1 METQSNENKNASDAG
16 QPAISPTAGLFTGAY
31 ERRFAEIQAVTE
43 EQFPALNIDHQSAV
57 ATVLGALPE
66 IRALRDD
73 LAKLPNLDMALVDGL
88 EEYAEAA
95 AVANARFV
103 TATTPE
109 EDIVALNE
117 EALKLRETLHTDAL
131 ALAHRGLIDPDG
143 FKGIQGLVGYKNVGF
158 DLIDWAILMQN
169 SWQKIE
175 GKTALTAAEVEHAM
189 QLGERL
195 VRAAGLREQ
204 GPAAVADV
212 ARIRQQALALLV
224 NAYDEVRRGLTFL
237 RWREGDVETI
247 APSLYTGRPRKK
259 PSDPAGEGGGGGNG
273 GTPAPG
279 AQPPPA
285 QAGGASDGGAH
296 PVATPAVSPGLPGSP
311 PFAKA

>member
-1 METQSNENKNASDAG
+1 M
-16 QPAISPTAGLFTGAY
+16 
-31 ERRFAEIQAVTE
+31 
-43 EQFPALNIDHQSAV
+43 
-57 ATVLGALPE
+57 LGALPE

-73 LAKLPNLDMALVDGL
+73 LAKLAKLDMALVDGL

-117 EALKLRETLHTDAL
+117 EGLKLRDTLRTDAL
-131 ALAHRGLIDPDG
+131 ALAQRGLIDPDG

-189 QLGERL
+189 DLGERI
-195 VRAAGLREQ
+195 VRAAGVRDQAPE
-204 GPAAVADV
+204 AVGDV
-212 ARIRQQALALLV
+212 ARIRRQALALLV
-224 NAYDEVRRGLTFL
+224 NAYEEVRRGVTFL
-237 RWREGDVETI
+237 RWREDDVETI

-259 PSDPAGEGGGGGNG
+259 AGDAAGATTGNG
-273 GTPAPG
+273 ATEAPGTPAP
-279 AQPPPA
+279 AAPA
-285 QAGGASDGGAH
+285 SGTPEAGVH
-296 PVATPAVSPGLPGSP
+296 PVTAPVAVGLPGSP
-311 PFAKA
+311 PFGKA